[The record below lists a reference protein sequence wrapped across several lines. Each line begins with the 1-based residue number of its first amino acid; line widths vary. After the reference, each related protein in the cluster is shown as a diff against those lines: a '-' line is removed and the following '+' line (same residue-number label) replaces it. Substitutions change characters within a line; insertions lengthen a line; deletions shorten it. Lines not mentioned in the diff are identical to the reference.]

1 MMIKVCLYTMKDK
14 YKAIFEFIFNWLDAD
29 IDKVDYNDNKEVQ
42 DAISQNGA
50 DLKEKIEI
58 ALDDETTIEEI
69 RDGDI

>member
-1 MMIKVCLYTMKDK
+1 MKEKKKK
-14 YKAIFEFIFNWLDAD
+14 YKVYIEWETEVEA
-29 IDKVDYNDNKEVQ
+29 KDYNDNKEVQ
-42 DAISQNGA
+42 DEISQNAA